1 MCLIQNKIKVCCE
14 IMFEITEKEATGEVA
29 EIYQDIR
36 ETMNMPFPQTIW
48 RNLATKKGA
57 LQWVWYSLKP
67 IYQSGAVAHYASELR
82 SPLDV
87 PSVSTVP
94 DSAFNILGISDQ
106 DRKHISEFLD
116 SLNFGNSQ
124 NIIGL
129 SALYTDPSDEVTS
142 RTFKKPKKRK
152 YSDLPSLMDLDI
164 IGKDEKELFNI
175 INHIGQEV
183 PVGFPP
189 AWSRGFARWPKLLA
203 IIWNTLSMIDA
214 DGKLEQLKKKTKDQ
228 AFKNSS
234 ILASHINRTALP
246 ESADQ
251 ILEQLKNLTQ
261 GGIPRALPVGLL
273 LHKMLSR

>member
-1 MCLIQNKIKVCCE
+1 
-14 IMFEITEKEATGEVA
+14 MFEITEKEATGEVA

-48 RNLATKKGA
+48 RNLATKEGA

-82 SPLDV
+82 GSLDV
-87 PSVSTVP
+87 PSVSTIP

-106 DRKHISEFLD
+106 DRQHISEFLD

-129 SALYTDPSDEVTS
+129 SALYSDPSREVTIK
-142 RTFKKPKKRK
+142 TFKKPEKRK
-152 YSDLPSLMDLDI
+152 YSDLPPLIDLDTL
-164 IGKDEKELFNI
+164 GKNEKKLFDLI
-175 INHIGQEV
+175 SQIGQNV
-183 PVGFPP
+183 SVGFPP
-189 AWSRGFARWPKLLA
+189 AWSRGLARWPTLLP
-203 IIWNTLSMIDA
+203 IVWNTLSMIDA
-214 DGKLEQLKKKTKDQ
+214 DGRLEQLKQKSRDE

-234 ILASHINRTALP
+234 ILASQINRINRP
-246 ESADQ
+246 EVGDQ
-251 ILEQLKNLTQ
+251 VLEQLKKLTQ

-273 LHKMLSR
+273 LHKMLSK